1 MNSLKNK
8 LKGVLVVFSMLLSLS
23 VLAEE
28 ASEDLTK
35 NHLPTELFKDAVK
48 CAALTYSADTVEAGI
63 RYSYYKD
70 AAKIVG
76 LYILRMD
83 ERIFK
88 NVYNANYKNYEKELA
103 KEPSSDKL
111 EFFNTVCERSVLK
124 FYLDYVTDA
133 AEFGEF
139 AMSYVQLHMNSVK
152 VINEE

>member
-28 ASEDLTK
+28 ANKDLTK

-70 AAKIVG
+70 TAKIVG

-103 KEPSSDKL
+103 KEPSRDKL